1 MAGFTFSTLT
11 PTSHPERA
19 ADVLVERATSM
30 ADRDR
35 RSLGHVHGRS
45 RSGHPGGMGFQV
57 TEVQKSLKGF
67 DYPGGPED
75 LAKHAED
82 NGADQDLVTALRGLD
97 KDQFD
102 GPNAVMHALG
112 QEDQLGGPTG

>member
-1 MAGFTFSTLT
+1 MEI
-11 PTSHPERA
+11 ERLLGPA
-19 ADVLVERATSM
+19 HGTW
-30 ADRDR
+30 R
-35 RSLGHVHGRS
+35 R
-45 RSGHPGGMGFQV
+45 GHPGGMGFQV

-75 LAKHAED
+75 LAKHAES
-82 NGADQDLVTALRGLD
+82 NGADRDLVEALRGLD

-112 QEDQLGGPTG
+112 QDDELGGPTG